1 MKIKPL
7 FDRIVLK
14 NVKQEL
20 NESSSIIL
28 PESADERSEMSIVE
42 ELGTGGI
49 IDGNKIEWLVK
60 KGDRVLYN
68 KYSAHEFVVDGETF
82 TIISQDD
89 ILGIIEWGTIYGK
102 KDDFWIWSNES
113 FRKWC

>member
-14 NVKQEL
+14 NVKQER
-20 NESSSIIL
+20 NTTCSIIL

-49 IDGNKIEWLVK
+49 VNGNKIEWVVK
-60 KGDRVLYN
+60 KGDRVIYN
-68 KYSAHEFVVDGETF
+68 KYSAHEFMIDGEMY
-82 TIISQDD
+82 TIISQED
-89 ILGIIEWGTIYGK
+89 ILAVIDEGGNNGK
-102 KDDFWIWSNES
+102 TN
-113 FRKWC
+113 